1 MSDQQLA
8 AELFL
13 FTFAI
18 VYSDCVVTSGDGV
31 GDGVGDGAGSVGVG
45 DGVGEAFAAGVAE
58 TFGAGVSAGAGAAPR
73 TTSPWISFS
82 PTARVIA
89 AFALDVATN

>member
-1 MSDQQLA
+1 MPLISDQQLV
-8 AELFL
+8 AELFF

-31 GDGVGDGAGSVGVG
+31 GDGVGSVGVG
-45 DGVGEAFAAGVAE
+45 DACAAGVAD
-58 TFGAGVSAGAGAAPR
+58 TFGAGVGAGAGTSPR

-82 PTARVIA
+82 PTAMVIA